1 MESLEGK
8 TVFITGAASGIG
20 KACAYAFAEQGANV
34 VISARRFNLVNEISE
49 DIRKKFGVRVYSF
62 KMDVTKRNEVEK
74 SIHSL
79 PVEFMKIDI
88 LINNA
93 GLGRGLNKFYEDNPD
108 GWEEMIDTNV
118 KGLLYVTHFIL
129 PGMIERGK
137 GHIINI
143 GSIAGHEAYPKGA
156 VYCASKHAVDAITRS
171 LRMDIIDK
179 NILVSTID
187 SGLVETEFSKVRF
200 YGDEEKAK
208 NVYKGLTPLT
218 GEDVADAVIFCAT
231 RPAHVNIAEI
241 TLLAARQANATVVYR
256 EENLNS
262 HIFQR

>member
-1 MESLEGK
+1 MQSLKGK
-8 TVFITGAASGIG
+8 IVFITGCTSGIG
-20 KACAYAFAEQGANV
+20 KASAYAFAEQGANV
-34 VISARRFNLVNEISE
+34 IICARRLDLINEIAE
-49 DIRKKFGVRVYSF
+49 DIRKKFVVKVHSF
-62 KMDVTKRNEVEK
+62 KLDVRKRDEVGK
-74 SIHSL
+74 AIAAL
-79 PVEFMKIDI
+79 PEEFKNIDI

-93 GLGRGLNKFYEDNPD
+93 GLGRGLSKFYEDNPD

-129 PGMIERGK
+129 PGMIERK
-137 GHIINI
+137 SGHIINI
-143 GSIAGHEAYPKGA
+143 GSIAGREAYPKGA

-208 NVYKGLTPLT
+208 NIYKGLTPLT
-218 GEDVADAVIFCAT
+218 GEDVADAVIYCAT
-231 RPAHVNIAEI
+231 RPAHVNIAEM
-241 TLLAARQANATVVYR
+241 TLLAARQASATVVYR
-256 EENLNS
+256 EENS
-262 HIFQR
+262 K